1 VGRRTRPLG
10 PGEPPRPDWGGPL
23 PPPGG
28 QWVGGPI
35 NYWGYPETPV
45 WDRGFNQWGI
55 WFFGVWIP
63 L

>member
-1 VGRRTRPLG
+1 MG